1 MSTDLLMS
9 EFLYQSKSSK
19 SEAKAKAESLKQEL
33 RDFVLDA
40 EDDVAI
46 ALERYS
52 ADQLRRWAATNLQGI
67 SRTDLAIDMFL
78 TEGQVN
84 GQSVL
89 DIFAQNIS
97 NRSQDDQA
105 LVESWKRAFNGLFGV
120 LQVEGDR
127 YKVMNWLT
135 EKCYWAKPDR
145 FHSSEELSRLS
156 PGEIVV
162 TRLWPETPDQ
172 WIFSGPLML
181 LGKLGK
187 PKLAVAIG
195 NFKNWFPNQ
204 LYGDAPELLEEAWTS
219 VERYHQYF
227 VEFFGT
233 NRITLPG
240 HELNKQLKAY
250 QDEMTQRRLGEAG
263 IDASKSLKE
272 LVNEAGL
279 SEEDVAESAELLGEE
294 SGAVNHLLN
303 SNQSIKMVMPPI
315 SLPDDLRRAEAVT
328 VFVHPR
334 WGQAFLQD
342 YARLTQ
348 LLESTDEAATAGAEQ
363 ILQKYL
369 KEDAVNTY
377 VWHCMAEDY
386 PQPLTEALQRCLDRP
401 SFTLDDLDEV
411 LVGAGKSLE
420 PTLPEIASVPMHL
433 QTLFE
438 EALQDVTRSSSKKKA
453 KGKPK
458 QKSGF
463 GGR

>member
-1 MSTDLLMS
+1 MSKSLK
-9 EFLYQSKSSK
+9 QPKSSK
-19 SEAKAKAESLKQEL
+19 SEAESKAKSLKQEL

-40 EDDVAI
+40 EDEVAI

-52 ADQLRRWAATNLQGI
+52 AYQLCLWAATNLQGI

-97 NRSQDDQA
+97 DRSEDDQA
-105 LVESWKRAFNGLFGV
+105 LIQSWKRAFNGLFVV

-127 YKVMNWLT
+127 YEVMNWLT
-135 EKCYWAKPDR
+135 EKRYWAKPDR
-145 FHSSEELSRLS
+145 FHSSEELARLS
-156 PGEIVV
+156 PCEIVV

-181 LGKLGK
+181 LGRLGK

-195 NFKNWFPNQ
+195 NFKNWFPSQ
-204 LYGDAPELLEEAWTS
+204 LYGDAPELLEEAWIS

-272 LVNEAGL
+272 MVNEAGL

-294 SGAVNHLLN
+294 SGAVKHLLN
-303 SNQSIKMVMPPI
+303 SDQSIKMAMPPI

-334 WGQAFLQD
+334 WGQTFLKD
-342 YARLTQ
+342 YAKLTQ
-348 LLESTDEAATAGAEQ
+348 LLESTVKSMDDKAAIAVDQ

-369 KEDAVNTY
+369 KEDAVNVY
-377 VWHCMAEDY
+377 VWHCIAEDY
-386 PQPLTEALQRCLDRP
+386 PQPLASALQRCLDRA
-401 SFTLDDLDEV
+401 SFALDDLDEV
-411 LVGAGKSLE
+411 LTGAGKSLE

-433 QTLFE
+433 QMLFE

-453 KGKPK
+453 KDKPK

-463 GGR
+463 GGH